1 MLSVVKSSTSLLIIS
16 LLLNACASPPRNTG
30 NICSV
35 FEDKR
40 NWFNAAR
47 ESQERWSVPIPVT
60 MAFIQQESGFR
71 SRARPP
77 RTRILGLIPG
87 PRPSNAFGY
96 AQALESTW
104 KDYEQATGNRSASR
118 SNFADAVDFI
128 GWYNNMSY
136 RTNNIAS
143 NDAHSLYLAYH
154 EGNTGFARRSFEGKQ
169 WLIDVAS
176 KVQANTNL
184 YERQLAGCERDL
196 NRSWYERLF
205 SLNLSAG
212 HAGVNGSAGR
222 SGAAGSLNLR
232 AGHFA
237 AVRA

>member
-1 MLSVVKSSTSLLIIS
+1 MVSVQSTSLLVALF
-16 LLLNACASPPRNTG
+16 LLTACASSPRNTG

-35 FEDKR
+35 FEDRR
-40 NWFNAAR
+40 NWFDAAR
-47 ESQERWSVPIPVT
+47 RSEERWSVPIPVT

-71 SRARPP
+71 SKARPP
-77 RTRILGLIPG
+77 RMRILGFIPG

-104 KDYEQATGNRSASR
+104 GDYEQATGNNSASR
-118 SNFADAVDFI
+118 SDFADAVDFI

-136 RTNNIAS
+136 RTNNIERG
-143 NDAHSLYLAYH
+143 DAHSLYLAYH

-184 YERQLAGCERDL
+184 YERQFAGCERDL
-196 NRSWYERLF
+196 NRNWIERLF
-205 SLNLSAG
+205 SLNP
-212 HAGVNGSAGR
+212 
-222 SGAAGSLNLR
+222 R
-232 AGHFA
+232 AGHSEE
-237 AVRA
+237 RGS